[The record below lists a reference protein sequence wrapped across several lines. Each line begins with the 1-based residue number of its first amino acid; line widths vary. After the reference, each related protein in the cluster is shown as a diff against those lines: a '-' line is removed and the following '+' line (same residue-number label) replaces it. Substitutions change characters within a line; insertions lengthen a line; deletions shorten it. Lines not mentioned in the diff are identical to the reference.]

1 MTTETVTGLYDI
13 YADAARSVREIEAIG
28 ILRDDL
34 SVIASQIDNGHAI
47 AEENNA
53 GPDAAIGTGVGVELL
68 AGLGLFALPGM
79 GPVMAAGWLATAA
92 LGAGTGGITRGV
104 VGTLI
109 GAGVGK
115 EHANLF
121 AEGIRRGGTLLT
133 VRASDHQIVAVE
145 AIMTRNHA
153 VDLRSRGRIYREAGW
168 KSFDDL
174 GDPYTEL
181 ELAEERQR
189 VRDLTSA
196 L

>member
-28 ILRDDL
+28 IPRDDL
-34 SVIASQIDNGHAI
+34 SVIASHIDNGHAV

-53 GPDAAIGTGVGVELL
+53 GPDAAIGTGVGVGLV
-68 AGLGLFALPGM
+68 ARLGLLALPGM
-79 GPVMAAGWLATAA
+79 GPVMAAGWLATAVV
-92 LGAGTGGITRGV
+92 GAGTRGNPRGV
-104 VGTLI
+104 IGTLI

-121 AEGIRRGGTLLT
+121 AEGIRRGGTLVT
-133 VRASDHQIVAVE
+133 VRASDQQIDAVE

-168 KSFDDL
+168 KSFDVS
-174 GDPYTEL
+174 GAPYTEA

-189 VRDLTSA
+189 VRDLTPV